1 MKLIQYSLHLKKL
14 KIKLGQHSIQQVHKV
29 KCFDENTAHKIGDF
43 SVLIFSQ
50 FLYYFLK

>member
-29 KCFDENTAHKIGDF
+29 KCFDENTAHKISNF
-43 SVLIFSQ
+43 NALIFSQ
-50 FLYYFLK
+50 FLYCFLK